1 MNISR
6 RTFFIL
12 IGILVILLIIII
24 GWFVFRKTTIPLD
37 GTQTTIRD
45 FFPFGKPTTTPND
58 GTKPTKPT
66 PKPDTGETPTQT
78 KTPRLR
84 KVWAYAVAGYTLI
97 DKDIPTDPLAL
108 PKDEVIT
115 ITPTYTF
122 VKTLSK
128 GSKDVE
134 VKELETL
141 LNQCPETLVAEKGV
155 GSKGKEGT
163 TFTENT
169 KKALMKFQ
177 EKFPDEILVPLNRT
191 TGSGTLD
198 TLTRK
203 VINQPFSCTLHAQPP
218 ETVKKAV
225 ARFVEKKSGNVYD
238 VLADSLESKRLTNTT
253 IPHIAEAFFV
263 NDAANVLLRYLRDDN
278 RTIETFLGKLPTEKW
293 GADAEPLDLKGVFMS
308 QNILDISVSPDTKR
322 IFTLSPFAGGVLGV
336 TSSPDGSNSTQVF
349 SSPFFG
355 WLSAWPTNKDII
367 LTTKASGYAAGY
379 AFKIDSEKKVA
390 TPEKEIGNVAG
401 LTTLPSPKMDFI
413 LFSRNTANGPRIALF
428 NTKTNKMRELDF
440 GTLPEKCFWRNDG
453 LLLYCGIPS
462 LINGTQTMPDSW
474 YQGIVS
480 FTDTIVEIDPTG
492 LFPDKTLVEP
502 TAEVG
507 ERIDAIKL
515 SLSPDQKYLYF
526 VNKRDDILW
535 QLLLR

>member
-12 IGILVILLIIII
+12 IGILVIILIGII
-24 GWFVFRKTTIPLD
+24 GWFVFRKASVPSD
-37 GTQTTIRD
+37 GTQTSIRD
-45 FFPFGKPTTTPND
+45 FFPFGQTTTNLPG

-66 PKPDTGETPTQT
+66 PEPTPTEPQNPS

-84 KVWAYAVAGYTLI
+84 KVWQYSVAGYTLI
-97 DKDIPTDPLAL
+97 DKDVPTDPLAL

-128 GSKDVE
+128 GSKDAE
-134 VKELETL
+134 VKELEKL

-203 VINQPFSCTLHAQPP
+203 LINQPFSCTLHAQPP
-218 ETVKKAV
+218 ETVRKAV

-238 VLADSLESKRLTNTT
+238 VFADTLESKRLTNTT

-263 NDAANVLLRYLRDDN
+263 NDASNVILRYLRDDN
-278 RTIETFLGKLPTEKW
+278 RTIETFLGKLPIEKW
-293 GADAEPLDLKGVFMS
+293 GAEAEPLDLKGAFMS
-308 QNILDISVSPDTKR
+308 QNILDIAVSPDTKR
-322 IFTLSPFAGGVLGV
+322 IFTLSPFAGGVLGT
-336 TSSPDGSNSTQVF
+336 TSAPDGSNSAQVF

-355 WLSAWPTNKDII
+355 WLSNWPTSKDIT
-367 LTTKASGYAAGY
+367 LTTKASGYATGY
-379 AFKIDSEKKVA
+379 AFKINADKKVA
-390 TPEKEIGNVAG
+390 TPEKVIGNVVG

-413 LFSRNTANGPRIALF
+413 LFSRNTENGPRIALF
-428 NTKTNKMRELDF
+428 NTKTNKMRDLGF
-440 GTLPEKCFWRNDG
+440 GTLPEKCLWRNDG

-480 FTDTIVEIDPTG
+480 FTDTLIEIDPTG
-492 LFPDKTLVEP
+492 LFPNKTLVDP

-515 SLSPDQKYLYF
+515 SLSQDQKYLYF

-535 QLLLR
+535 QLLLK